1 MSFRHLRIE
10 TGKELKQAS
19 PGRLTNNRAKKRD
32 AMIPVI
38 QERIDKLSEICARYK
53 VRRLFIFGSAAEDR
67 FDPAKS
73 DMDFLVEFQSLSPST
88 HSDNYSGLLEDLER
102 LFGLPVDL
110 LEPDTIRN
118 PFLRKKLRNPNQ

>member
-1 MSFRHLRIE
+1 
-10 TGKELKQAS
+10 
-19 PGRLTNNRAKKRD
+19 
-32 AMIPVI
+32 MIPVI
-38 QERIDKLSEICARYK
+38 QERIDKLSEICSRYK

-73 DMDFLVEFQSLSPST
+73 GLDFLVEFQSLSPST
-88 HSDNYSGLLEDLER
+88 HSDNYFGLLEDLER

-118 PFLRKKLRNPNQ
+118 PFLRKKIEESQSVIYDQALLGTITLEILTWSLIP